1 MKTGIKYCLLI
12 TILLT
17 GINLLAQNN
26 NTELKT
32 LINSS
37 FTYYPKFKE
46 LQQSV
51 IIGENKIAA
60 INTNRNPVINANS
73 SFTYLNPVNEFAFG
87 ANNVKINPNANYTVN
102 IGGSYILYDF
112 GAIKENVAKAKTELQ
127 SSRHNIDAA
136 KAQIAYQIANVYYA
150 IIYIKNAIQIQ
161 DTVLA
166 FLYQNQKDIQIKTKL
181 GVALEFD
188 NLTIQATID
197 QELNRKADLEN
208 MQQKQLNL
216 LQYLTGENAIRG
228 NDFDFKNTTVNV
240 LDFLAKAQT
249 QNYDYVLQQDK
260 IKTAEADNKIIA
272 LQNKPSLVV
281 NAATGFRNGIAP
293 TINDFRYNYVAG
305 VGLQIPLYNGGKMKK
320 NLKLNESI
328 IKLQSITLN
337 NLDSTFKK
345 DYNEVTTDIATANK
359 RIQNTASQITQAK
372 AAKALAQIRFKNGIG
387 TNLEL
392 LNANT
397 NLQKAAL
404 AKLQYQYQLCLA
416 NVELARLSGE
426 KVW

>member
-1 MKTGIKYCLLI
+1 MKHFSKIIIVTIHIFFCAGAIAQTG
-12 TILLT
+12 
-17 GINLLAQNN
+17 NA
-26 NTELKT
+26 ELKA
-32 LINSS
+32 LINNS

-46 LQQSV
+46 LGQSV
-51 IIGENKIAA
+51 IIGENKIAV

-87 ANNVKINPNANYTVN
+87 ASNIKINPNANYNVS
-102 IGGSYILYDF
+102 IGGSYVLYDF

-127 SSRHNIDAA
+127 SSKHNIDAA
-136 KAQIAYQIANVYYA
+136 KAQIAYQIANVYYG
-150 IIYIKNAIQIQ
+150 IVYIKNAFQIQ

-166 FLYQNQKDIQIKTKL
+166 FLYENQKDIQIKTKL

-208 MQQKQLNL
+208 MQQKQMNL
-216 LQYLTGENAIRG
+216 LQYLTGKDAVTG
-228 NDFDFKNTTVNV
+228 SSFDFINSTATAA
-240 LDFLAKAQT
+240 DFLLKAQT

-328 IKLQSITLN
+328 IKLQSLTLN
-337 NLDSTFKK
+337 SLDSTFKK
-345 DYNEVTTDIATANK
+345 DYNQVTTDIATANK

-397 NLQKAAL
+397 NVQKAEL

-416 NVELARLSGE
+416 NAELARLSGE
-426 KVW
+426 KIW